1 MLSGLRTVFY
11 TLVDFMHYQTRSH
24 EKYAHISATGEY
36 DFQQLFP
43 FIEHWKVE
51 TDRLGAR
58 RLLVDCSELQG
69 HIPEVDR
76 FEGGQKVAEVFG
88 PFTQIALVLA
98 PGTVTKLGEL
108 AAVNRGAHLLVTDDH
123 EEAENWLTRRE

>member
-1 MLSGLRTVFY
+1 MLLARRTVFY
-11 TLVDFMHYQTRSH
+11 TQVDRMHYQTRSH
-24 EKYAHISATGEY
+24 DKYAHISATGEY
-36 DFQQLFP
+36 DFRQLFS
-43 FIEHWKVE
+43 FIEHLKAE

-69 HIPEVDR
+69 QIPEVDR

-123 EEAENWLTRRE
+123 AEAENWLTGQE